1 MLWVPARFCR
11 IPPRGGGS
19 ELTLGRY
26 SRGESI
32 AGVGGVAGVRLHEKR
47 PEQTAIGIQANV
59 IADEVAAR
67 GSALSMSNGP
77 ATCASPPNVTPPSL
91 DSVTQ

>member
-1 MLWVPARFCR
+1 MNLR
-11 IPPRGGGS
+11 
-19 ELTLGRY
+19 RY
-26 SRGESI
+26 SHGEGI

-67 GSALSMSNGP
+67 VRRAEHVERAGDVRLA
-77 ATCASPPNVTPPSL
+77 AERDTTSL